1 MVLKRNML
9 SVALMSATMALAT
22 NAQAQSQQEEETR
35 DKISEE
41 QGKEE
46 AATELDRVTVT
57 GLRSSIENSIATK
70 RENSQIVESVSA
82 EDIGKLPDSSIADA
96 LARLPGLTAQ
106 RERGRA
112 TQIQIRGFAGDFST
126 TLLNGREQASTGDNR
141 AAEFDQYP
149 SELLSQVVVYK
160 TADASL
166 VGQGLSG
173 TVDLQT
179 VNPLSYDDRVVA
191 LSYRYDQNELDG
203 NKENGNRFSF
213 SYIDQFLD
221 NTLGISIG
229 YAYQD
234 SPQPGLQNEAWGYDC
249 RRSVPDPQPN
259 NPNNLRCGN
268 GSAQDGGVTDPYY
281 RGGGKVYKFDADF
294 KRQGWAGSIQF
305 KPNDFYET
313 SFDAFYSTFDKT
325 EIKTGLEFSTGSPL
339 PGYTVGGNN
348 TITEFDSLGITPV
361 IRNDSNPQDNTTQ
374 SYGWNNIFTFNEDW
388 KMIVDLSTSKA
399 ESEFTYLETYAGLRS
414 ATPGQAGSSDLS
426 TFLTGDY
433 YSFTFGRDFS
443 NPADLQLI
451 DAGGWGQD
459 GYIKE
464 FKVEDQVDAYR
475 LDFIRS
481 FSDGGVS
488 SIEFGVN
495 YTDRSKSKG
504 VDEAF
509 LCINDDIANGCG
521 RGYDYA
527 DYPGTTQPFDFSGIG
542 SFASFDAESLYNSGF
557 YTRKGNPN
565 SDISNKNWSVDET
578 VTTWYGQLNLD
589 AEFGSVRMT
598 GNIGIQ
604 YAQTDQTSQ
613 GYATYQGNENG
624 DAITGGAK
632 YGNFLPSL
640 NLNFNVFE
648 DQYLRVAVAE
658 QLARPRM
665 DAMRANYDVSITQNQ
680 AADPL
685 VDPPVYR
692 CNGITTSVPIWC
704 GGGGNPD
711 LKPWLATAYDMSYE
725 WYFSSDNDNK
735 GYVSLALFYK
745 DLDTFIYY
753 SNSIYD
759 FANEPLPPPQAGD
772 PTSTIGILNQPNN
785 GQGGYMRGYE
795 VTASLPLD
803 VLWNPLNGFGLLAT
817 YASNDSNVNIPNPDG
832 SPNNQPLTGLSEEVY
847 NASLYW
853 ERFGWQVRYN
863 YRYRSDYRGETRG
876 FGADL
881 TVIDI
886 SAETVQDAQIQYT
899 FGSGFAE
906 NLTLYLQVNNLGD
919 EPFRSDAGE
928 NRPINYFEYGRQTLI
943 GFSYKF

>member
-1 MVLKRNML
+1 MVLKRNLL
-9 SVALMSATMALAT
+9 SVALMSATMVLAT

-41 QGKEE
+41 MGKEE

-57 GLRSSIENSIATK
+57 GLRSSIENAIETK
-70 RENSQIVESVSA
+70 RDNSQIVEAISA
-82 EDIGKLPDSSIADA
+82 EDIGRLPDSSIADA

-112 TQIQIRGFAGDFST
+112 TQVQIRGFAGDFST

-179 VNPLSYDDRVVA
+179 VNPLNFDDRVVQFG
-191 LSYRYDQNELDG
+191 YRYDQNDLDG
-203 NKENGNRFSF
+203 NTESGNRFSF
-213 SYIDQFLD
+213 TYIDQFLD
-221 NTLGISIG
+221 NTLGVSIG

-234 SPQPGLQNEAWGYDC
+234 SPQPGLQNEAWGYNC
-249 RRSVPDPQPN
+249 NGPTLPN
-259 NPNNLRCGN
+259 SGTCANA
-268 GSAQDGGVTDPYY
+268 SDSYY

-313 SFDAFYSTFDKT
+313 SFDLFYSTFDKT
-325 EIKTGLEFSTGSPL
+325 EIKSGLEFSTGSPL
-339 PGYTVGGNN
+339 PGFTVGGNN
-348 TITEFDSLGITPV
+348 TITDFDSVGISPV

-388 KMIVDLSTSKA
+388 KMIIDLSTSKA
-399 ESEFTYLETYAGLRS
+399 DSEFTYLETYAGLKGL
-414 ATPGQAGSSDLS
+414 TPGTTGSTTLNTSLANG
-426 TFLTGDY
+426 GDY
-433 YSFTFGRDFS
+433 YNFTFGADFG
-443 NPADLQLI
+443 NPANLQLI

-495 YTDRSKSKG
+495 YTDRTKSKG

-527 DYPGTTQPFDFSGIG
+527 DYPGTSQPFGFSGI
-542 SFASFDAESLYNSGF
+542 SNLASFNAENLYNSGF

-565 SDISNKNWSVDET
+565 KDISNKNWEVDET

-604 YAQTDQTSQ
+604 YQQTDQTSN
-613 GYATYQGNENG
+613 GFATYQGNPNG

-648 DQYLRVAVAE
+648 DQYLRIAVAE

-665 DAMRANYDVSITQNQ
+665 DAMRANYDVSITQDQ
-680 AADPL
+680 DPTAA
-685 VDPPVYR
+685 VKYQCQGVNFTAPV
-692 CNGITTSVPIWC
+692 WC
-704 GGGGNPD
+704 GSGGNPE
-711 LKPWLATAYDMSYE
+711 LKPWLATAYDVSYE
-725 WYFSSDNDNK
+725 WYFTSDNDNK
-735 GYVSLALFYK
+735 GYVSAALFYK
-745 DLDTFIYY
+745 ALDTFIYY
-753 SNSIYD
+753 SNTVYD
-759 FANEPLPPPQAGD
+759 FANEPLPPPQPGD
-772 PTSTIGILNQPNN
+772 PISTIGILNQPNN
-785 GQGGYMRGYE
+785 GEGGYMRGYE
-795 VTASLPLD
+795 LTASLPLD
-803 VLWNPLNGFGLLAT
+803 VLWSPLNGFGLLAT

-832 SPNNQPLTGLSEEVY
+832 SPNNQPLTGLSDEVY

-853 ERFGWQVRYN
+853 ERFGWQIRYN
-863 YRYRSDYRGETRG
+863 YRYRSDFRGETRG